1 MRTLFRS
8 QAAVA
13 HISTRPVWSARLRDY
28 WLLSKPRVT
37 TLVWLTTV
45 AGLVMGARG
54 ATTPLGGWHIFWAL
68 LGSWLVVACA
78 NALNQVLEWQYD
90 ARMTRTADRPVPSG
104 RVKPEEAQWI
114 GVIWGVAGIVILL
127 FFVNPLTSL
136 LGAASIAFY
145 VFGYTPL
152 KRYTSLCTAVGAIPG
167 AIPPL
172 AGWAAARNEIGM
184 EALLLFAVQFL
195 WQFPHFW
202 AIAWL
207 NRQDYAIAG
216 FRMLPFEN
224 DDGTMTA
231 RFMIRYSIA
240 LILFSGVLAIYTTYP
255 ILYLLGALTL
265 GIWLLTRT
273 LQFAHTRDRKE
284 ARKVLMASVIYLP
297 LLLILLIS
305 TL

>member
-1 MRTLFRS
+1 LKTVSRS
-8 QAAVA
+8 QTAVA
-13 HISTRPVWSARLRDY
+13 HVASRPDWSVRLRDY

-54 ATTPLGGWHIFWAL
+54 AAVPLSGWHIFWAL

-78 NALNQVLEWQYD
+78 NALNQVLEWRYD
-90 ARMTRTADRPVPSG
+90 ARMTRTADRPIPSG
-104 RVKPEEAQWI
+104 RVKPEEAQWV
-114 GVIWGVAGIVILL
+114 GVLWGVAGILILL

-207 NRQDYAIAG
+207 NRQDYAAAG
-216 FRMLPFEN
+216 FRMLPFAN
-224 DDGTMTA
+224 DDGTKTA
-231 RFMIRYSIA
+231 RLMTRYTIA
-240 LILFSGVLAIYTTYP
+240 LILFSGVLAIYTSYFM
-255 ILYLLGALTL
+255 LYLLGALTL
-265 GIWLLTRT
+265 GIWMLARV
-273 LQFAHTRDRKE
+273 LQFAHTPDRQT
-284 ARKVLMASVIYLP
+284 ARKVLMASVLYLP
-297 LLLILLIS
+297 LLLILLLI
-305 TL
+305 TQ

>member
-1 MRTLFRS
+1 MRTVFRS
-8 QAAVA
+8 QTAAA
-13 HISTRPVWSARLRDY
+13 HIASRPAWSARLRDY

-54 ATTPLGGWHIFWAL
+54 SAVPLSGWSIFWAL
-68 LGSWLVVACA
+68 LGSWLVVASA
-78 NALNQVLEWQYD
+78 NALNQVLEWRHD
-90 ARMTRTADRPVPSG
+90 ALMTRTADRPIPSG

-114 GVIWGVAGIVILL
+114 GVLWGVAGILILL

-145 VFGYTPL
+145 VFGYTPM
-152 KRYTSLCTAVGAIPG
+152 KRHSSLCTAVGAVPG

-172 AGWAAARNEIGM
+172 AGWAAARNEIGV

-202 AIAWL
+202 SIAWL
-207 NRQDYAIAG
+207 NREDYTAAG

-224 DDGTMTA
+224 DNGKLTA
-231 RFMIRYSIA
+231 RFMIRYTVA
-240 LILFSGVLAIYTTYP
+240 LILFSGVMAIYTSYP
-255 ILYLLGALTL
+255 VLYLLGALTL
-265 GIWLLTRT
+265 GIWMLART
-273 LQFAHTRDRKE
+273 LQFAHTPDRLT

-297 LLLILLIS
+297 LLLILLLV
-305 TL
+305 TQ

>member
-1 MRTLFRS
+1 MRALFRS
-8 QAAVA
+8 QTAVA
-13 HISTRPVWSARLRDY
+13 HIATRPVWSARLRDY

-54 ATTPLGGWHIFWAL
+54 APVPLGGWHIFWAL

-90 ARMTRTADRPVPSG
+90 ARMTRTIDRPVPSG
-104 RVKPEEAQWI
+104 RVKPEEAQWV
-114 GVIWGVAGIVILL
+114 GVIWGVAGILILL

-207 NRQDYAIAG
+207 NQEDYANAG

-231 RFMIRYSIA
+231 RFMIRYAIA

-255 ILYLLGALTL
+255 LLYILGALAL
-265 GIWLLTRT
+265 GVWLLART
-273 LQFAHTRDRKE
+273 FQFAHTRERQE

-297 LLLILLIS
+297 LLLILLIV